1 MSLTPNTRKFITIL
15 IINASSRTF
24 PSKHQAAYQE
34 LVYEHI
40 MKNIQIVCPKPL
52 NSRKGCERSKQYS
65 DDHGS
70 NTFYGSL
77 VGPRGGDQCRWIHDS

>member
-1 MSLTPNTRKFITIL
+1 
-15 IINASSRTF
+15 
-24 PSKHQAAYQE
+24 
-34 LVYEHI
+34 
-40 MKNIQIVCPKPL
+40 MKSIQIVCPKPL

-77 VGPRGGDQCRWIHDS
+77 VGPRGGISADGSMIHEGGVINQRLE